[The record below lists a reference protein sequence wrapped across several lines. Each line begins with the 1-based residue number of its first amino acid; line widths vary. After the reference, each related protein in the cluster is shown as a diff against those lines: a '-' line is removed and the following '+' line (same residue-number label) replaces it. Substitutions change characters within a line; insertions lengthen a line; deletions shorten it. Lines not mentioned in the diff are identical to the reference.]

1 MKLKFDYLTK
11 CLLLLFVVMGTGGLA
26 MAQRT
31 IKGTVTD
38 AQSGD
43 ALIGANVLII
53 GTSAGTITD
62 IDGTYELNLPAGAT
76 EIEFTFTGYASQ
88 RIALT
93 ASNVYDVKMDAGSVL
108 DEVVVVGYGT
118 VRKSDLTGSVVSV
131 GEEDFNKGVVV
142 SPDQLIQGKAA
153 GVQIL
158 NNSGQPGAGTTIRIR
173 GNSSIRAGNQ
183 PLFVVDGVQLT
194 GNATRPGANLGDGYS
209 NNASSNPL
217 SYLNPSDIESM
228 QVLKDASAT
237 AIYGSRG
244 ANGVIIITTKKGRSG
259 SPVIEFSPS
268 LGFSSILKKYD
279 VLSGD
284 EYRNALNEYGLTTGN
299 YGQSVNATD
308 EILQTGIVQNYN
320 MSISGG
326 GDAGTY
332 RAGFSYFDQ
341 DGIVKNSN
349 LKRYTANLSGNY
361 KFLNSKR
368 IGLEWN
374 LITSFTKEKAPPIA
388 TNSGFE
394 GSLIGQALQ
403 WNPTSSL
410 YNADGSPVVIP
421 EFGNTSINP
430 LAMLDAYHDNSST
443 IDLLGSISP
452 YVKLTDALT
461 YKFAY
466 NVTHGVGDRKSYINS
481 WINIAGITG
490 NGVAGINNQRTTNQI
505 LTHSLSYMAD
515 ITSGINLNAVAGY
528 EYQKRSESG
537 LSVSTGGFPLTDF
550 DYTTILQSAKN
561 TTNNS
566 IQPYVNPDA
575 YLQSFFARTNFNIN
589 DKYLLTATLRADGS
603 SKFGSENQ
611 YGYFPAVGV
620 AWNLHN
626 EDFLSGGAF
635 NSLKLRLGWGKTGNS
650 EFPSGASQ
658 ERYSVGFN
666 GTNHTAGLDN
676 VANPNLKWETTTNLN
691 AGIDFAVFNY
701 KLTGTLEYFNK
712 STEDLLFQNPT
723 IQPAPA
729 SSYWINLP
737 GKVLNTG
744 VELSLNATLM
754 DSESLTW
761 DLGGNVTFLKNELQD
776 YTGANIEYGQVFG
789 QGSSGATIQ
798 KLVNGKPLNSFYTRH
813 FIEIG
818 ENGQGVYEGGA
829 DETQDFRGDANPD
842 VLLGIST
849 SLSKDKWSFVLNFNG
864 ALGGMIYNNTKM
876 SVIPISNLGT
886 RNIDASL
893 VGQDRLEATS
903 NPIKASDRF
912 LEKGDYL
919 KLANA
924 TLSYSLGKLGNSVKN
939 VRIYLTGQ
947 NLLVFTKYSG
957 FDPEVNTVNVLN
969 GLPSTGIEYIPYPSA
984 RSVVAG
990 ATFSF

>member
-11 CLLLLFVVMGTGGLA
+11 CLLLLFVAMGMSSLA
-26 MAQRT
+26 TAQRT

-53 GTSAGTITD
+53 GTSAGTITE
-62 IDGTYELNLPAGAT
+62 IDGTYELRVPEGAT
-76 EIEFTFTGYASQ
+76 VIEFTYTGFASK
-88 RIALT
+88 RVTLT
-93 ASNVYDVKMDAGSVL
+93 ASNVYDVALDAGALL
-108 DEVVVVGYGT
+108 DEIVVVGYGT
-118 VRKSDLTGSVVSV
+118 VKKSDLTGSVVSV
-131 GEEDFNKGVVV
+131 GEDDFNKGVVV

-194 GNATRPGANLGDGYS
+194 GNATKPGANVGGGFG

-217 SYLNPSDIESM
+217 SYLNPADIESM

-259 SPVIEFSPS
+259 VPVVEFSPS
-268 LGFSSILKKYD
+268 IGFSSILKKYD

-284 EYRNALNEYGLTTGN
+284 GYREALTDYGLTTGD
-299 YGQSVNATD
+299 YGDDVDAMD
-308 EILQTGIVQNYN
+308 EILQTGITQNYN

-326 GDAGTY
+326 GEAGTY

-341 DGIVKNSN
+341 DGIIKNSN
-349 LKRYTANLSGNY
+349 LKRYTANLSGSY

-374 LITSFTKEKAPPIA
+374 LITSFTKEQAPPIS
-388 TNSGFE
+388 TNAGFE

-403 WNPTSSL
+403 WNPTHKL
-410 YNADGSPVVIP
+410 YEADGSPVIIP
-421 EFGNTSINP
+421 AFGNTSINP
-430 LAMLDAYHDNSST
+430 MAMLDAYHDNSST
-443 IDLLGSISP
+443 VDLLGSISP
-452 YVKLTDALT
+452 YVKITDALT

-466 NVTHGVGDRKSYINS
+466 SITHGVGDRRAYINS

-490 NGVAGINNQRTTNQI
+490 NGEAGINTDKSTNQI
-505 LTHSLSYMAD
+505 LTHSLSYLAD
-515 ITSGINLNAVAGY
+515 LTSGINLNAVAGY
-528 EYQKRSESG
+528 EYQKLTESG
-537 LSVSTGGFPLTDF
+537 FGVNTSGFPLEAF
-550 DYTTILQSAKN
+550 DYTNILQSAKN

-566 IQPYVNPDA
+566 IQPYYNPNA
-575 YLQSFFARTNFNIN
+575 YLQSFFVRANFNIN
-589 DKYLLTATLRADGS
+589 DKYLLTGTFRADGS
-603 SKFGSENQ
+603 SKFGEDNQ
-611 YGYFPAVGV
+611 YGYFPAVGA
-620 AWNLHN
+620 AWNIHN
-626 EDFLSGGAF
+626 EDFLSDGMF
-635 NSLKLRLGWGKTGNS
+635 NTLKLRLGWGKTGNS

-658 ERYSVGFN
+658 ERYSVGYN
-666 GTNHTAGLDN
+666 GTNHTAALDN
-676 VANPNLKWETTTNLN
+676 VANPELKWETTTNLN
-691 AGIDFAVFNY
+691 AGIDFAILDY
-701 KLTGTLEYFNK
+701 KVSGTLEYFNK

-729 SSYWINLP
+729 STYWINLP
-737 GKVLNTG
+737 GKVVNTG
-744 VELSLNATLM
+744 VELSLNTTLV
-754 DSESLTW
+754 DNESMTW

-776 YTGANIEYGQVFG
+776 YEGANIEYGQVFG
-789 QGSSGATIQ
+789 QGSSGATVQ

-813 FIEIG
+813 FLGIG
-818 ENGQGVYEGGA
+818 DDGQGMYEGGA
-829 DETQDFRGDANPD
+829 AETQDFRGDANPD
-842 VLLGIST
+842 MLLGLST
-849 SLSKDKWSFVLNFNG
+849 GVSAGKLGFVLNFNG
-864 ALGGMIYNNTKM
+864 AFGGLVYNNTKM
-876 SVIPISNLGT
+876 SVIPISNMGT

-893 VGQDRLEATS
+893 VGGSKQEATS
-903 NPIKASDRF
+903 NPIKSSDRF

-924 TLSYSLGKLGNSVKN
+924 TVSYNLGKLGNNVKN
-939 VRIYLTGQ
+939 VKIYLTGQ

-957 FDPEVNTVNVLN
+957 FDPEVNTVNTLN

-990 ATFSF
+990 ANFSF

>member
-1 MKLKFDYLTK
+1 MKLKFDYLTR
-11 CLLLLFVVMGTGGLA
+11 CLLLLFVVMGMSGMA

-38 AQSGD
+38 AKSGES
-43 ALIGANVLII
+43 LIGANVLIL

-62 IDGTYELNLPAGAT
+62 IDGTYELRVPADAT
-76 EIEFTFTGYASQ
+76 AIEFTYTGYASQ
-88 RIALT
+88 KVTLT
-93 ASNVYDVKMDAGSVL
+93 ASNVYDVAMDAGSL
-108 DEVVVVGYGT
+108 LNEVVVVGYGT

-183 PLFVVDGVQLT
+183 PLFVIDGVQLT
-194 GNATRPGANLGDGYS
+194 GNPTKPGANVGSGYS
-209 NNASSNPL
+209 NNAAPNPL

-259 SPVIEFSPS
+259 TPVVEFSPS
-268 LGFSSILKKYD
+268 IGFSGILNKYD

-284 EYRNALNEYGLTTGN
+284 EYRNALKDYGLTTGD
-299 YGQSVNATD
+299 YGKSVNAMD
-308 EILQTGIVQNYN
+308 EILQTGITQNYN

-326 GDAGTY
+326 SSAATY

-361 KFLNSKR
+361 KFLNSER
-368 IGLEWN
+368 LGLDWS
-374 LITSFTKEKAPPIA
+374 LITSYTKEKAPPIS
-388 TNSGFE
+388 TNAGFE

-403 WNPTSSL
+403 WNPTSAM
-410 YNADGSPVVIP
+410 YNADGTPVIIP

-430 LAMLDAYHDNSST
+430 LAMNDAYHDNST
-443 IDLLGSISP
+443 TVDILGNISP
-452 YVKLTDALT
+452 YFKITDALT

-466 NVTHGVGDRKSYINS
+466 SVTHGVGDRRAYINS
-481 WINIAGITG
+481 WINIAGITD
-490 NGVAGINNQRTTNQI
+490 NGVAGINNEKSTNRI
-505 LTHSLSYMAD
+505 LTHSLSYLAD
-515 ITSGINLNAVAGY
+515 IASGINLNAVAGY
-528 EYQKRSESG
+528 EYQKLTESG
-537 LSVSTGGFPLTDF
+537 FGVSTGGFPLGDF
-550 DYTTILQSAKN
+550 DYTNILQSAKN
-561 TTNNS
+561 TTNTS
-566 IQPYVNPDA
+566 LQPYSNPNA
-575 YLQSFFARTNFNIN
+575 YLQSYFVRANFNIQ
-589 DKYLLTATLRADGS
+589 DKYLLTGTFRADGS
-603 SKFGSENQ
+603 SKFGSDNQ
-611 YGYFPAVGV
+611 YGYFPAVGL
-620 AWNLHN
+620 AWNMHN
-626 EDFLSGGAF
+626 ENFLSGGPF
-635 NSLKLRLGWGKTGNS
+635 NTLKLRLGWGKTGNS

-676 VANPNLKWETTTNLN
+676 VANPGLKWETTTNYN
-691 AGIDFAVFNY
+691 AGIDFAILDY
-701 KLTGTLEYFNK
+701 KVTGTLEYFNK

-729 SSYWINLP
+729 SFYWINLP
-737 GKVLNTG
+737 GKVVNTG
-744 VELSLNATLM
+744 VELSLNTTIIDNGSM
-754 DSESLTW
+754 TW
-761 DLGGNVTFLKNELQD
+761 DFGGNVTFLKNELQD
-776 YTGANIEYGQVFG
+776 YDGASIEYGQVFG
-789 QGSSGATIQ
+789 QGSSGATVQ

-813 FIEIG
+813 FIGIG
-818 ENGQGVYEGGA
+818 DDGQGMYEGGS
-829 DETQDFRGDANPD
+829 DETQAFRGDANPD
-842 VLLGIST
+842 MLLGLST
-849 SLSKDKWSFVLNFNG
+849 SLTKDKWGFVMNFNG
-864 ALGGMIYNNTKM
+864 AFGGLVYNNTKM

-893 VGQDRLEATS
+893 VGTSKQEATS

-924 TLSYSLGKLGNSVKN
+924 TLSYNLGKLGNNVKN
-939 VRIYLTGQ
+939 VKIYLTGQ
-947 NLLVFTKYSG
+947 NLLVFTNYSG
-957 FDPEVNTVNVLN
+957 FDPEVNTVNELN

-984 RSVVAG
+984 RSVIVG
-990 ATFSF
+990 ANFSF